1 MLLRILIVDDQA
13 RVRDGVRSLLSS
25 ATDWMVCGEAV
36 DGLEAI
42 EKANE
47 LRPNLIIMD
56 ISMPRMSGVEATQ
69 VILREVPD
77 AKVLILEGVNR
88 TV

>member
-1 MLLRILIVDDQA
+1 M
-13 RVRDGVRSLLSS
+13 
-25 ATDWMVCGEAV
+25 
-36 DGLEAI
+36 EAI

-69 VILREVPD
+69 VIRREVPD
-77 AKVLILEGVNR
+77 AKVLILSQNAPEILASQAAAAGAHGFISKSEVSAHLL
-88 TV
+88 TLIEKMLAA